1 MTPIVGTGE
10 KYKQESHHVTVI
22 CSWVLEPREASS
34 VKQRMTEGVRKA
46 VKNSVS
52 GQADRCKAL
61 EAHPPFEKGKQVS
74 IPLHV
79 RAATRTLHSLCG
91 KGLLIN

>member
-1 MTPIVGTGE
+1 M
-10 KYKQESHHVTVI
+10 
-22 CSWVLEPREASS
+22 R
-34 VKQRMTEGVRKA
+34 
-46 VKNSVS
+46 NSVS

-74 IPLHV
+74 ILLPV

-91 KGLLIN
+91 KRLLINKKKKKKCPLEKKRNAVSLNKHSSGSRHQ